1 MKYLKKY
8 ESFKENDELLL
19 DIKDILIELEDLDFN
34 IEYSKSEDHII
45 PWSDEESPVINIIIK
60 KNASGTGKYD
70 SFYIDENVGYVF
82 KRLAN
87 FLDKDLF
94 GYWNSGSSGGVKFY
108 VYRDERGIRTNSS
121 RGNTKMDEKWPSIS
135 SLRLIVPNN
144 SHNHY

>member
-8 ESFKENDELLL
+8 ESFEENDEFLL

-108 VYRDERGIRTNSS
+108 VYRDERGIRTNTS

-135 SLRLIVPNN
+135 ALRLIVPNN
-144 SHNHY
+144 SHSHY

>member
-8 ESFKENDELLL
+8 ESFEENDEFLL